1 MFSNKRFIHIVKMS
15 SLYHIIISRV
25 VYMRYDRQALK
36 QTNVMALILLRI
48 AQAGP
53 KIMVY
58 EKKLC
63 HKISKI
69 GLTHTFIHVIH
80 VTIVTSYIHV
90 PHTTMPLLETMVM
103 KSNIALSTVYSCILS
118 TITTPFLFFE
128 TNLVMVNLV
137 IPNFIIESSICW

>member
-36 QTNVMALILLRI
+36 QTNVMALILLWI

-69 GLTHTFIHVIH
+69 GLTHNFIHVIH
-80 VTIVTSYIHV
+80 VTIVTIYIHV